1 MLDTLMRTAVEQA
14 GAERGLLIL
23 VPGAE
28 PRIAAETLIRGAA
41 VVVHLRD
48 EPITAAAM
56 PETVLH
62 YVLRAQES
70 VILDDATAPSPFA
83 DDPYIRDHGA
93 RSLLCLPLTNQGKLI
108 GVLYLENNLT
118 ARAFAPARIAV
129 LKLIAS
135 QAATSLENTR
145 LYRDLSLRE
154 AKIRRLV
161 DSNIIGIFIWDF
173 EGRILEANDAFLRI
187 VGYDREDL
195 ASGRLRWTEVTP
207 PEWGERD
214 AVLTQE
220 QKMTGSLQPFEKEYF
235 RKDGA
240 RVPVLIGTAMFEE
253 RGDQGVAFVLD
264 LTERKQ
270 AEQALR
276 ESQEQW
282 KAVFEN
288 NPTMYFMVD
297 ASGAIVSANPLGA
310 EQLGFT
316 VDELIGLP
324 VQNLFHPED
333 REAVGR
339 SLALCFKGCGR
350 TISWEARK
358 IRKNGAALWVREMG
372 RVMLIKDRPVGLIVC
387 EDITE
392 RKRVSDTLREAQ
404 AELAHA
410 NRVATMGQLTASIAH
425 EVNQPIAAN
434 VINAQAALRWLT
446 AERPDLE
453 EVRQALGRIVENA
466 NRAGAVIGRIR
477 TLIKKAPPRS
487 DSVAINDAIREV
499 IELTHGE
506 TVKNGVSVRTEL
518 VDGLPPV
525 EGDRVEL
532 QQVIINL
539 VVNAIEAMS
548 ATNEPVR
555 ELVLGTEED
564 EPGFVRVAVRD
575 SGPGLE
581 PGASERLF
589 DAFYTTKPSGLGLG
603 LSICRSIID
612 AHGGRLWA
620 TANSPR
626 GAVFQF
632 TVPIHPDIAA

>member
-1 MLDTLMRTAVEQA
+1 
-14 GAERGLLIL
+14 
-23 VPGAE
+23 
-28 PRIAAETLIRGAA
+28 
-41 VVVHLRD
+41 
-48 EPITAAAM
+48 
-56 PETVLH
+56 
-62 YVLRAQES
+62 
-70 VILDDATAPSPFA
+70 
-83 DDPYIRDHGA
+83 
-93 RSLLCLPLTNQGKLI
+93 
-108 GVLYLENNLT
+108 
-118 ARAFAPARIAV
+118 
-129 LKLIAS
+129 
-135 QAATSLENTR
+135 
-145 LYRDLSLRE
+145 
-154 AKIRRLV
+154 
-161 DSNIIGIFIWDF
+161 
-173 EGRILEANDAFLRI
+173 
-187 VGYDREDL
+187 
-195 ASGRLRWTEVTP
+195 
-207 PEWGERD
+207 
-214 AVLTQE
+214 
-220 QKMTGSLQPFEKEYF
+220 
-235 RKDGA
+235 
-240 RVPVLIGTAMFEE
+240 MFEE

-297 ASGAIVSANPLGA
+297 ASGAIVSVNPLGA

-339 SLALCFKGCGR
+339 SMAVCFKGCGR

-372 RVMLIKDRPVGLIVC
+372 RVMLIKDRPVALIVC

-392 RKRVSDTLREAQ
+392 RKQVSDTLREVQ

-506 TVKNGVSVRTEL
+506 TVKNGVSVRTEF

-539 VVNAIEAMS
+539 VVNAIEAMG
-548 ATNEPVR
+548 ATNERVR
-555 ELVLGTEED
+555 ELVLSTEEG

-581 PGASERLF
+581 PGALERLF

-632 TVPIHPDIAA
+632 TVPIHPDIAP